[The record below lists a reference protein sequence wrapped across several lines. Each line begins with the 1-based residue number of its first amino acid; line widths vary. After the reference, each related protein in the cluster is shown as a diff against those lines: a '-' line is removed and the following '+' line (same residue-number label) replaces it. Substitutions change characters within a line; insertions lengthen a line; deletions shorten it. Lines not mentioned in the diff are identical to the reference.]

1 LRSSRNRWQ
10 EDIVGKA
17 LFFLAVLALSAVA
30 IFFVRGR
37 SDEPNMT
44 LPSPVDAAS
53 PAPGAGSPASA
64 NKSLEKAVRAKFDSD
79 GQLKTANI
87 SIEADVTKNQVTLSG
102 TVDSEAI
109 RSKAVE
115 LAKSAQIG
123 VVVNDRINVKV
134 RQSDTMPPMPR
145 QAIVLV

>member
-1 LRSSRNRWQ
+1 M
-10 EDIVGKA
+10 GKA
-17 LFFLAVLALSAVA
+17 LFFLTILALSAVV

-44 LPSPVDAAS
+44 LPSPADAAS

-64 NKSLEKAVRAKFDSD
+64 NKSLEKAVKAKFDSD
-79 GQLKTANI
+79 EQLKTANI
-87 SIEADVTKNQVTLSG
+87 SIDADVTKNQVTLSG

-115 LAKSAQIG
+115 LAKSAQVG
-123 VVVNDRINVKV
+123 VVINDKINVKAH
-134 RQSDTMPPMPR
+134 RSNTMPPMPP